1 MLGVQEV
8 RLQDEERGS
17 RSGAPDGRPEGG
29 REVRW
34 SARRKEEVVL
44 RLLRG
49 ESLDRL
55 ARESGQAAGTISAW
69 REAFL
74 AAGQEGLKTRPAPV
88 EDVSLREAQRKIG
101 EQAISN
107 ASPRV
112 SAARPLSASASAS
125 IASAGSRETFATVS
139 CRTRRPSR
147 IERRTRCELYS
158 RSPWRRTILATC
170 IAPMVR
176 IMPQIIAASAIP
188 APFPHFSIA
197 ISPPIPRRAERSEVR
212 VPRVRR

>member
-1 MLGVQEV
+1 MSGVQEV
-8 RLQDEERGS
+8 RLQEAERGS

-55 ARESGQAAGTISAW
+55 ARETGHAAGTISGW

-74 AAGQEGLKTRPAPV
+74 AAGREGLKSRPAPV

-101 EQAISN
+101 EQAMEIDILRGLIEEMGRTPR
-107 ASPRV
+107 SPR
-112 SAARPLSASASAS
+112 
-125 IASAGSRETFATVS
+125 
-139 CRTRRPSR
+139 
-147 IERRTRCELYS
+147 
-158 RSPWRRTILATC
+158 RS
-170 IAPMVR
+170 
-176 IMPQIIAASAIP
+176 Q
-188 APFPHFSIA
+188 
-197 ISPPIPRRAERSEVR
+197 
-212 VPRVRR
+212 